1 MEIKD
6 LILELQKLNPEDK
19 IEFVGSVEHG
29 FGETIMFFTDEVHI
43 QCIDGGLVQLI
54 IQGEED

>member
-19 IEFVGSVEHG
+19 IEFVGSAEHG

-43 QCIDGGLVQLI
+43 QSTDGLVQLI

>member
-43 QCIDGGLVQLI
+43 QSTMDSFN
-54 IQGEED
+54 

>member
-19 IEFVGSVEHG
+19 VEFVGSVEYG
-29 FGETIMFFTDEVHI
+29 FGETIEFVSEDCHI
-43 QCIDGGLVQLI
+43 QEEDGFIQLI
-54 IQGEED
+54 IQGEEN